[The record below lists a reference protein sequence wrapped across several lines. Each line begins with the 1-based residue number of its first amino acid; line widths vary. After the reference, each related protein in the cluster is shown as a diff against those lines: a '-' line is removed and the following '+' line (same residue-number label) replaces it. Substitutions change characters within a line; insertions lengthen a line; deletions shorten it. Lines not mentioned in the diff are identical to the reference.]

1 MFVIIAG
8 KRQHWCG
15 NGATHDLH
23 VDTKNIEE
31 MFRRDINT
39 SHCPSISI
47 PKHLRLPQ
55 EGEGKGREGKGG
67 NNDSRVPDR
76 VRDGRIL
83 ATHLVQWPV
92 TIQVRGRKNVETRTI
107 PIFALVS
114 DEENVETNAARGDA
128 RACAHLVGIVL
139 RQRAVVVVL
148 KQLVGLGGVEH

>member
-1 MFVIIAG
+1 ME
-8 KRQHWCG
+8 QHTICMWIRKTLRKCS
-15 NGATHDLH
+15 
-23 VDTKNIEE
+23 EE
-31 MFRRDINT
+31 TSIRHTAHRSAFQNTCVVRR
-39 SHCPSISI
+39 
-47 PKHLRLPQ
+47 K
-55 EGEGKGREGKGG
+55 GKGREEKGREEKGG